1 MATACTDPKLGL
13 QKKEEGVNNNEDE
26 PQNIQ
31 GTDPNLG
38 HLKKQGV
45 NNNSKGEIIG
55 DENLDEIPE
64 PAHYYLTSDSE
75 SEDSNFK
82 LTFESE
88 SSEISDDHE
97 TVSGSSEISDDSEDM
112 VQNNNKELLD
122 VVEGLNPRVAI
133 LQDKAIGLINYLCDI
148 SYKNK
153 HRYVINSVLKK
164 DLEEEPFPTNVMD
177 DVEELLRHPNFDVQS
192 KMIEIKY
199 FPMGY
204 FIEQAETM
212 ADVWDEEYDA
222 EDIDETIDTMDEL
235 SEIDNG
241 HGSYDHAIVF
251 QGTLLHLAV
260 ASGNFELFKVL
271 APHFDDLNPEAK
283 ASTESLS
290 GGSCAR
296 GPTTPS
302 WVFAE
307 TPLTPDGYMKLTPLI
322 IAAAEDQKDVYDF
335 LIDKIG
341 EENLEKIPD
350 LAQWF

>member
-13 QKKEEGVNNNEDE
+13 QKKEEGVNNNEEE

-45 NNNSKGEIIG
+45 NNNSKGEKIG
-55 DENLDEIPE
+55 DENLDEIPDL
-64 PAHYYLTSDSE
+64 AHHYMASGSE
-75 SEDSNFK
+75 SEDS
-82 LTFESE
+82 EC
-88 SSEISDDHE
+88 SEISDDHE
-97 TVSGSSEISDDSEDM
+97 TVSGSGSSENSSDSEDM
-112 VQNNNKELLD
+112 VENNNKELPD
-122 VVEGLNPRVAI
+122 VAKGLNPRIDI
-133 LQDKAIGLINYLCDI
+133 LQDKAIGLIEYLCDI

-153 HRYVINSVLKK
+153 HRYVINSVLDK
-164 DLEEEPFPTNVMD
+164 DLGETPLPTTVINEL
-177 DVEELLRHPNFDVQS
+177 EELLKHPEVDVQS
-192 KMIEIKY
+192 KMIKIQY
-199 FPMGY
+199 FPMGWY
-204 FIEQAETM
+204 IEAAETM
-212 ADVWDEEYDA
+212 ADVWDEEYDS
-222 EDIDETIDTMDEL
+222 EEIDEEIDMMPEL
-235 SEIDNG
+235 SDDDNG
-241 HGSYDHAIVF
+241 SSDQAIVF

-260 ASGNFELFKVL
+260 SSGNFELFKVL

>member
-1 MATACTDPKLGL
+1 MATACTDPNLGF
-13 QKKEEGVNNNEDE
+13 QKKEEGVNNNEE
-26 PQNIQ
+26 KPQSIQ
-31 GTDPNLG
+31 GIDPNLG
-38 HLKKQGV
+38 HLKKHGV
-45 NNNSKGEIIG
+45 NNNSKGEKIG
-55 DENLDEIPE
+55 NENLDEISE
-64 PAHYYLTSDSE
+64 LASGSEASGSE
-75 SEDSNFK
+75 SED
-82 LTFESE
+82 LE

-97 TVSGSSEISDDSEDM
+97 TVSGSSETSDDSEDMM

-122 VVEGLNPRVAI
+122 VAEGLNPRVDI
-133 LQDKAIGLINYLCDI
+133 LQDKAIGLIKYLCDI

-153 HRYVINSVLKK
+153 HRYVINSVMKK
-164 DLEEEPFPTNVMD
+164 DLGQDPLPTTVMD
-177 DVEELLRHPNFDVQS
+177 ELEELLKHPEVDVQS
-192 KMIEIKY
+192 KMIKIQY
-199 FPMGY
+199 FPMGWY
-204 FIEQAETM
+204 IEAAETM
-212 ADVWDEEYDA
+212 ADVWDEEYDS
-222 EDIDETIDTMDEL
+222 EEIDEEIDMMPEL
-235 SEIDNG
+235 SDDDNG
-241 HGSYDHAIVF
+241 SSDQAIVF

-260 ASGNFELFKVL
+260 SSGNFELFKVL

-322 IAAAEDQKDVYDF
+322 IAAAEGQKDVYDF

>member
-13 QKKEEGVNNNEDE
+13 QKKEEGVNNNEEE

-45 NNNSKGEIIG
+45 NNNSKGEKIG

-64 PAHYYLTSDSE
+64 LAQQYLASGSE
-75 SEDSNFK
+75 SED
-82 LTFESE
+82 LE

-97 TVSGSSEISDDSEDM
+97 TISGCSETSDDSEDM
-112 VQNNNKELLD
+112 VENNNKELPD
-122 VVEGLNPRVAI
+122 VAKGLNPRIDI
-133 LQDKAIGLINYLCDI
+133 LQDKAIGLIKYLCDI

-153 HRYVINSVLKK
+153 HRYVINSVLDK
-164 DLEEEPFPTNVMD
+164 DLGETPLPTTVINEL
-177 DVEELLRHPNFDVQS
+177 EELLKHPEVDVQS
-192 KMIEIKY
+192 KMIKIQY
-199 FPMGY
+199 FPMGWY
-204 FIEQAETM
+204 IEAAETM
-212 ADVWDEEYDA
+212 ADVWDEEYDS
-222 EDIDETIDTMDEL
+222 EEIDEQIDMMPEL
-235 SEIDNG
+235 SDDDNG
-241 HGSYDHAIVF
+241 SSDQAIVF

-260 ASGNFELFKVL
+260 SSGNFELFKVL